1 MRTTSRIIVFLFL
14 LLGHVS
20 CLANSH
26 FVVVST
32 NKNGGHETVY
42 TLDTTTAAPRSSTPL
57 PPPPPPP
64 SWRSQFRAV
73 FLPTGPTPSGYL
85 SFATLNALQDL
96 STQLRGVL
104 ATQRILEG
112 LGVGRADATATSA
125 ILNFLVRDGCGMFAT
140 LLFTATAASKF
151 AADVKRWRLLADIMV
166 DVGITLEILAAQVPP
181 RFFLLLLS
189 LGNMC
194 KAVCGVAAGACGGTI
209 NLHWASC
216 GSDIADIQAKFGAQH
231 AVTASVGLMVAAL
244 TTQSLAHVPMRQL
257 WSGYWILTVLHIW
270 INRKCMR
277 MMAFTSLN
285 TVRLRLLLKHYRN
298 ESHQSLPTP
307 QQMAQTEPLLFL
319 PTRHTVPPI
328 EYGISFHHVAHKMGH
343 EEEALRQILEQATQ
357 SYWIFV
363 AQPHC
368 IMVVLQKGIS
378 PTDQAK
384 AYFHA
389 TLLAQSLKDEKK
401 DLEDREVEVQWNKF
415 ANQCVQAGWDLTK
428 TELQTHGYH
437 IEIQA
442 ARQ

>member
-1 MRTTSRIIVFLFL
+1 MFLFL

-20 CLANSH
+20 CLASSH

-42 TLDTTTAAPRSSTPL
+42 ALDSAAKRST
-57 PPPPPPP
+57 PPPPTL
-64 SWRSQFRAV
+64 RSKFRAV
-73 FLPTGPTPSGYL
+73 FLPTGPTPPGYL
-85 SFATLNALQDL
+85 SFSALNALQDL

-140 LLFTATAASKF
+140 LVFTATAASKF
-151 AADVKRWRLLADIMV
+151 AGDVKRWRLLADIMV
-166 DVGITLEILAAQVPP
+166 DIGITLEILAAQVPP
-181 RFFLLLLS
+181 QFFLLLLS

-257 WSGYWILTVLHIW
+257 WTGYWILTVLHIW

-277 MMAFTSLN
+277 MMAFKGLN
-285 TVRLRLLLKHYRN
+285 TVRLRLLLKHYRL
-298 ESHQSLPTP
+298 ESNQPLPTP

-319 PTRHTVPPI
+319 PTRQTVPAI
-328 EYGISFHHVAHKMGH
+328 EYGVSFHHVAHKMGH
-343 EEEALRQILEQATQ
+343 EEVALRQILQQAKRP
-357 SYWIFV
+357 YWIFV
-363 AQPHC
+363 AQPQC

-378 PTDQAK
+378 PTDQVK

-389 TLLAQSLKDEKK
+389 TLLAQKINEDK
-401 DLEDREVEVQWNKF
+401 DLEDREVDVQWNHF
-415 ANQCVQAGWDLTK
+415 SQQCVQAGWDLTK

-442 ARQ
+442 AK